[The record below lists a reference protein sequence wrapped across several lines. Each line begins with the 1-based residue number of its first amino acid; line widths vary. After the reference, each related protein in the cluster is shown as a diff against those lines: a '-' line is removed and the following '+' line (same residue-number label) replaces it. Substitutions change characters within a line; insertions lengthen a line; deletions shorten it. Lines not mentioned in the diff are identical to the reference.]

1 MADAALRLAAIFPPP
16 PHAAIIHPSFH
27 EEFAMTARACL
38 AAALCLVVAACS
50 TSETATPESVSPVAP
65 APLSSGK
72 GQQPNRARNGL
83 TLPES
88 TARAV
93 PTAKPNIPAGDE
105 THRTSEPTP
114 SARSVPTSSVA
125 QRILDEPTRRVLK
138 LANGYTIILQQNK
151 IAPVVAARI
160 YVKAGSLTEQKY
172 MGAGISH
179 VLEHLVAGASSSK
192 RKEQENTLVL
202 QEIGNDSNAYT
213 TTDHTCYFIT
223 TTKDKWP
230 VALDLLADWTT
241 AADFTREQFNR
252 EYQVV
257 QRELEMG
264 EAEAERTFFIQAATT
279 RYLVS
284 PLRHP
289 VVGYKPAFQK
299 LTFEDAKAY
308 YKQMY
313 VPDNMIV
320 SIAGD
325 IDLDAAEKL
334 AVATFSPVERKVV
347 PAIAIPPE
355 NPVII
360 PRRSV
365 AWADV
370 KQARVMWTF
379 PTTDLY
385 SPDLYATDVLSNI
398 LGGGESSLLVKQI
411 RDDQSLVYDISSYN
425 ETPSAGVGGLSIAA
439 TVDVDKILPAQN
451 AILESLNS
459 VIKDGVT
466 EEQLKRAKAQ
476 SSATLVYDNQTAE
489 QQASRN
495 ATDFLSTGNIDFT
508 TNYVHNLEKVTAK
521 EVQAVAQKYLV
532 EHRLL
537 TTALLPLNAPN
548 PFKVKET
555 SAAAASA
562 KDTTTKSTLKN
573 GITLLITPNHSA
585 PIVTFQLYTRGGA
598 LAETAATSGTGNA
611 MMKLLTRGT
620 TSRSHEQIA
629 DFLDAT
635 ATSLSGECGNNTFGV
650 SAQCLKQNAAGA
662 FELFADV
669 ILHPKFAPEE
679 FDKLRPQLLAAI
691 DESAE
696 DWSEEAYKAVK
707 EEFYADSPYKRFPV
721 GDAEVVKRLTAE
733 QIRKHYESFF
743 LNPRQSVLSIAGDID
758 EKTAEEFAR
767 TLEAMPAPASPPTIA
782 TTSTMNP
789 PHTVTRHT
797 SKQSAT
803 IDCAF
808 GPGSAITSSDRY
820 ALLLLKT
827 HLGGFASPG
836 GSVLFETLRGKG
848 LVYTVSANNVPSALP
863 SSGGMFLIEAL
874 GQPDKSQPI
883 IDAINA
889 IVSDVKNRPLS
900 DKALATVKDQ
910 AIAGELLSKQTIAAK
925 SIARTL
931 DELYGLGYENDAH
944 FADNIKKVTAQDIQR
959 AAQKYL
965 QSPTIVIL
973 TPTAK

>member
-1 MADAALRLAAIFPPP
+1 M
-16 PHAAIIHPSFH
+16 S
-27 EEFAMTARACL
+27 ARACF
-38 AAALCLVVAACS
+38 AAAMCLFVAGCDG
-50 TSETATPESVSPVAP
+50 TSETAVPEAVVPVTASPISVGKSAQPGGSAAP
-65 APLSSGK
+65 M
-72 GQQPNRARNGL
+72 
-83 TLPES
+83 
-88 TARAV
+88 
-93 PTAKPNIPAGDE
+93 AKPNGAANDE
-105 THRTSEPTP
+105 TARKSESTP
-114 SARSVPTSSVA
+114 SAHGASTSLVA
-125 QRILDEPTRRVLK
+125 QRILDEPTRRVLQ
-138 LANGYTIILQQNK
+138 LSNGYTIILQQNK
-151 IAPVVAARI
+151 VAPVVAARI
-160 YVKAGSLTEQKY
+160 YVKAGSLTEQQY

-179 VLEHLVAGASSSK
+179 VLEHLVAGATSKK
-192 RKEQENTLVL
+192 RKEQENTLAL

-213 TTDHTCYFIT
+213 TNDHTCYFIT

-241 AADFTREQFNR
+241 SADFTREQFNR

-264 EAEAERTFFIQAATT
+264 EAEAERTFFIQATAN
-279 RYLVS
+279 RYLTS
-284 PLRHP
+284 PARHP

-325 IDLDAAEKL
+325 IDLDVAEKL

-355 NPVII
+355 NPVVI
-360 PRRSV
+360 PRQSV

-398 LGGGESSLLVKQI
+398 LGGGESSVLVKQI

-425 ETPSAGVGGLSIAA
+425 ETPSYSPGGLSIMA
-439 TVDVDKILPAQN
+439 TVDVEKILPAQ
-451 AILESLNS
+451 AAVLETLAS
-459 VIKDGVT
+459 VVKDGVT
-466 EEQLKRAKAQ
+466 EDQLKRAKAQ

-508 TNYVHNLEKVTAK
+508 TAYVHNLEKVTAK
-521 EVQAVAQKYLV
+521 EVQAAARKYLV

-537 TTALLPLNAPN
+537 TTALLPLGAPN

-555 SAAAASA
+555 SAVAAGA
-562 KDTTTKSTLKN
+562 KDVTTKSMLKN
-573 GITLLITPNHSA
+573 GITLLITPSHSA

-598 LAETAATSGTGNA
+598 LAETEKNSGNGNA

-620 TSRSHEQIA
+620 TTRSHEQIS

-635 ATSLSGECGNNTFGV
+635 ATSLSAESGNNSFGV
-650 SAQCLKQNAAGA
+650 SAQCLKQNAASA

-669 ILHPKFAPEE
+669 IEHPKFAPDEIE
-679 FDKLRPQLLAAI
+679 KLRPQLLAAI

-707 EEFYADSPYKRFPV
+707 EEFYADSPYKRYPV
-721 GDAEVVKRLTAE
+721 GEAAVVRKLTAE
-733 QIRKHYESFF
+733 EIQKHYETFF
-743 LNPRQSVLSIAGDID
+743 LNPRETVLSIAGDID
-758 EKTAEEFAR
+758 EKTAAEFAAS
-767 TLEAMPAPASPPTIA
+767 LETIPAPASPPALA

-789 PHTVTRHT
+789 PHQVTRHT
-797 SKQSAT
+797 AKQSAT
-803 IDCAF
+803 IDFAF

-827 HLGGFASPG
+827 HLGGYASPG

-863 SSGGMFLIEAL
+863 HGGGMFLIEAL
-874 GQPDKSQPI
+874 GEPEKSQQI
-883 IDAINA
+883 VDAIES
-889 IVSDVKNRPLS
+889 IVKSVKTTPLS
-900 DKALATVKDQ
+900 DKQLVTVKDQ

-925 SIARTL
+925 AAARTL

-944 FADNIKKVTAQDIQR
+944 FAENIQKVTATDIEK
-959 AAQKYL
+959 AANKYL

-973 TPTAK
+973 TPNAK